1 MKPSEKTKLQTEI
14 KDEGTAAAAAAWN
27 SFCLD

>member
-1 MKPSEKTKLQTEI
+1 MKPSEKSKLQTEI
-14 KDEGTAAAAAAWN
+14 KDEGTAAAAAWN